1 MLSTERIRC
10 RESCGLQG
18 SANQRLADFQSIEGI
33 AVRVGEELSVATTAL
48 VFVIDFAKT
57 PSNWKVNLSVVQHRL
72 ISTTFLNSVLL

>member
-1 MLSTERIRC
+1 MLSTEYIRC

-18 SANQRLADFQSIEGI
+18 STNRRFVDFQSIEGI

-57 PSNWKVNLSVVQHRL
+57 PSNWEVNQNVVQLRL

>member
-1 MLSTERIRC
+1 MLSTECIRC

-18 SANQRLADFQSIEGI
+18 SVNQRLADFQSIEGI

-57 PSNWKVNLSVVQHRL
+57 PSKWKVTQSVVQHRL